1 MNCVLRHL
9 FPLLLGAGCA
19 LRPAGSVGPVASPGE
34 KALEIIVLDVGHGDA
49 TLVRS
54 PRGDTLLI
62 DGGPV
67 GPQTADLLATLRRW
81 DALPPDHMI
90 VTHRDP
96 AHLGGIVF
104 LLSGPDA
111 QPGTDDDLKLRGVLL
126 DSGPDFGCSALEC
139 VGYGTLAQKQALRA
153 RVGDT
158 VDLGGGARARVV
170 ATGGAV
176 TREGAENAVES
187 DGRSIAVLLEF
198 HDFRFLVAGDL
209 PSEVEDRLAA
219 SLGRVDVLRVSGHG
233 TDASTSAAW
242 LGALRPQIAVVSVG
256 ENEACLPTAAT
267 SDRLATSG
275 AQIWFTRW
283 PQRARGCGGA
293 DLPPGARVAG
303 GNLRIQA
310 LRKETRIWP
319 EAPNGRPLAEPIRLP
334 R

>member
-34 KALEIIVLDVGHGDA
+34 KALEITVLDVGHGDA

-111 QPGTDDDLKLRGVLL
+111 QPGTDDDLKRRLRDAEAREDIAAEAGAGNRLRPTSPPCPCPCRSLRGRKHRLNTTTA
-126 DSGPDFGCSALEC
+126 SWTWMTTTPS
-139 VGYGTLAQKQALRA
+139 TLTRCPSWTASS
-153 RVGDT
+153 RVPT
-158 VDLGGGARARVV
+158 
-170 ATGGAV
+170 
-176 TREGAENAVES
+176 
-187 DGRSIAVLLEF
+187 
-198 HDFRFLVAGDL
+198 
-209 PSEVEDRLAA
+209 
-219 SLGRVDVLRVSGHG
+219 
-233 TDASTSAAW
+233 AST
-242 LGALRPQIAVVSVG
+242 G
-256 ENEACLPTAAT
+256 
-267 SDRLATSG
+267 
-275 AQIWFTRW
+275 
-283 PQRARGCGGA
+283 
-293 DLPPGARVAG
+293 
-303 GNLRIQA
+303 
-310 LRKETRIWP
+310 
-319 EAPNGRPLAEPIRLP
+319 
-334 R
+334 